1 MFLAMDGRYHY
12 LEREM
17 KKLLTALLLFVSLDT
32 FAGIQVDQTRV
43 IYNGG

>member
-1 MFLAMDGRYHY
+1 
-12 LEREM
+12 M